1 MDNGAMNRPK
11 VKSIFFYLKDVVRF
25 YDTDKPAIVRIIF
38 VLELLVMFGG
48 YYLALPYIQRLT
60 KDYSDFAN
68 QMSGNLSLTNLKLEF
83 LQSEAYM
90 GMVQSIGV
98 VLVILVAIKALS
110 FFLAQFYGTHYY
122 LGVTEPS
129 STSMKRTGIFIS
141 RLPKLIL
148 FNIVYYVLFYIATA
162 LAMAA
167 VLLVSLFIPLFSVVI
182 TLFPLLLMLVDSLF
196 VFKDLLIIEF
206 NPGIINNFKKALGLT
221 KNNTRNIIVNMLWPA
236 ALGWALSSLSTD
248 ADNAMLSLFITSFLQ
263 VILML
268 MSQRLVAL
276 MFVDAASMERRDTKK
291 EA

>member
-1 MDNGAMNRPK
+1 
-11 VKSIFFYLKDVVRF
+11 
-25 YDTDKPAIVRIIF
+25 
-38 VLELLVMFGG
+38 
-48 YYLALPYIQRLT
+48 
-60 KDYSDFAN
+60 
-68 QMSGNLSLTNLKLEF
+68 MSGNLSLTNLNWNSCVRPIWVWSVHRRGAGHLGGNK
-83 LQSEAYM
+83 ST
-90 GMVQSIGV
+90 
-98 VLVILVAIKALS
+98 IL
-110 FFLAQFYGTHYY
+110 FLAQFYGTHYY

-236 ALGWALSSLSTD
+236 ALGWALSSLSTTPIMPCFHFLSQASFRHPY
-248 ADNAMLSLFITSFLQ
+248 ADVTKTRG
-263 VILML
+263 V
-268 MSQRLVAL
+268 
-276 MFVDAASMERRDTKK
+276 MFVDACLHE
-291 EA
+291 